1 MSLLKLVNIWKK
13 YGGEYILKGIHLEVS
28 EGKVILVRGR
38 SGVGKSTLAKI
49 AGLLMKPNMGSVI
62 YRGSDIWRLSESRR
76 ALIKLKEIGY
86 VDQNY
91 TLLPELTVRENIEL
105 PLKIL
110 GVDKEERRKIIIELI
125 QTFEINGL
133 EERYPDQLSGG
144 QRQRVAIARALAK
157 KPKLLIADEPYSN
170 LDDKTIEVIHSYI
183 KNITKKNRIATI
195 ITTVDLQT
203 FYDVDEEYVLKDGVC
218 YAIQK

>member
-13 YGGEYILKGIHLEVS
+13 YSGEYILKGVHLEVS
-28 EGKVILVRGR
+28 EGMIILVRGR

-49 AGLLMKPNMGSVI
+49 ACLLMKPNMGSVI
-62 YRGSDIWRLSESRR
+62 YRGNDIWRLSESHR

-110 GVDKEERRKIIIELI
+110 GIDKEERRKTIAELI
-125 QTFEINGL
+125 ETFEINGL
-133 EERYPDQLSGG
+133 EDRYPDQLSGG
-144 QRQRVAIARALAK
+144 QRQRVALARALAK
-157 KPKLLIADEPYSN
+157 KPKLLVADEPYSN

-183 KNITKKNRIATI
+183 KNVTKKNMVATI

-203 FYDVDEEYVLKDGVC
+203 FYDIDEEYILKEGVL

>member
-13 YGGEYILKGIHLEVS
+13 YSGEHILKGVHLEVS
-28 EGKVILVRGR
+28 EGMVILVRGR

-49 AGLLMKPNMGSVI
+49 ACLLMKPNMGSVI
-62 YRGSDIWRLSESRR
+62 YRGNDIWRLSESHR

-110 GVDKEERRKIIIELI
+110 GIDKEERRKTIAELI
-125 QTFEINGL
+125 ETFEINGL
-133 EERYPDQLSGG
+133 EDRYPDQLS
-144 QRQRVAIARALAK
+144 
-157 KPKLLIADEPYSN
+157 
-170 LDDKTIEVIHSYI
+170 
-183 KNITKKNRIATI
+183 
-195 ITTVDLQT
+195 
-203 FYDVDEEYVLKDGVC
+203 
-218 YAIQK
+218 

>member
-13 YGGEYILKGIHLEVS
+13 YSGEYILKGIHLEVS
-28 EGKVILVRGR
+28 EGKVVLIRGR

-49 AGLLMKPNMGSVI
+49 ACLLMKPNMGSVI
-62 YRGSDIWRLSESRR
+62 YRGNDVWRLSESRR
-76 ALIKLKEIGY
+76 ASIKLKEIGY
-86 VDQNY
+86 IDQSY
-91 TLLPELTVRENIEL
+91 TLLPELTVWENIEL

-110 GVDKEERRKIIIELI
+110 GVDKEERRKIIVELI
-125 QTFEINGL
+125 ETFEINGL
-133 EERYPDQLSGG
+133 EDHYPDQLSGG

-170 LDDKTIEVIHSYI
+170 LDDKIIEVIHSYI
-183 KNITKKNRIATI
+183 KSTVKKNKVATI

-203 FYDVDEEYVLKDGVC
+203 FYDVDEEYVLKDGIL